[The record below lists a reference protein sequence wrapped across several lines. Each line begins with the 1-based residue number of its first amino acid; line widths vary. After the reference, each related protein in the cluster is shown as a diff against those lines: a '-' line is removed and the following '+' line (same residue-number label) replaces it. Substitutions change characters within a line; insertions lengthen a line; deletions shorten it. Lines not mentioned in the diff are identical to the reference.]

1 MTWDMY
7 YERFYDWAESTQTAR
22 IASIESFGVAEE
34 VTEIADALT
43 DEKAASKL
51 IMKAISHGV
60 VFSFKQIEGL
70 CGCVDEKTIAALLS
84 VNKEKITAQQLETLA
99 DYIDEDVLV
108 KLVDENKGD
117 FTYKQLETLAD
128 YLPNEDVID
137 DAKIKLLIKA
147 PHEITT
153 DILRNIMEQYY
164 NAPVLEEIARVVP
177 LNAANQKIIEEDFTA
192 FDESALIVM
201 FERLCQKGATPN
213 AELFRDIISEINEKT
228 TEAIYENVKGNGN
241 KKAVDMLAFA
251 LGIENGKRKKPHTIL
266 NAAAALAIVSEIE
279 SWFKKHN

>member
-7 YERFYDWAESTQTAR
+7 YERFYDWAESTQIAR
-22 IASIESFGVAEE
+22 IASLESFGAAEE
-34 VTEIADALT
+34 VAEIADALM

-51 IMKAISHGV
+51 IMKAISYGV
-60 VFSFKQIEGL
+60 VFSFKQIEEL

-99 DYIDEDVLV
+99 DYIDEDVLA

-201 FERLCQKGATPN
+201 FERLCQKGETPN
-213 AELFRDIISEINEKT
+213 AELFRDIIGEINEKT
-228 TEAIYENVKGNGN
+228 TEAIYVNVKGNGN
-241 KKAVDMLAFA
+241 KKAIDMLEFA

-266 NAAAALAIVSEIE
+266 NAAAALAVVSEIE
-279 SWFKKHN
+279 RWFKKHN